1 MPAREWPVAG
11 MVALAMVLP
20 ALALPWW
27 TVIGSERL
35 VFVGEIL
42 GSAWDFGL
50 FGGAYVVRS
59 TEYSTMPSSAA
70 PIDYEAIEGVRP
82 VLLFVAGLT
91 VLAAALGTMAVM
103 RRIGVRQRGRASPST
118 ALLSI
123 AASTLALFAILYTA
137 VFLPVALEG
146 IPGIPGAVAGFSG
159 SDSWW
164 ITRGLRYVISWGPG
178 AGWFLALGAAI
189 VFLADGL
196 FSILVLPRW
205 SWRADGRSILA
216 GGRSGRL

>member
-11 MVALAMVLP
+11 IVALAMVLP

-27 TVIGSERL
+27 TVVGSERL

-42 GSAWDFGL
+42 GSTWEFGM
-50 FGGAYVVRS
+50 FGGTYVVRS
-59 TEYSTMPSSAA
+59 TDYSTVPSSAA
-70 PIDYEAIEGVRP
+70 PIDYEAIESVRP
-82 VLLFVAGLT
+82 VLLFVGGVI
-91 VLAAALGTMAVM
+91 VLAAALGTLTVV
-103 RRIGVRQRGRASPST
+103 RRIGVRRRGRASPST
-118 ALLSI
+118 ALLSL
-123 AASTLALFAILYTA
+123 AASTLALFAVLYTA
-137 VFLPVALEG
+137 VFLPVAVEG
-146 IPGIPGAVAGFSG
+146 IPGIPGAVAGFWG

-196 FSILVLPRW
+196 FSIVTLPRW
-205 SWRADGRSILA
+205 AWWGDERWVL
-216 GGRSGRL
+216 